1 MKQSFAIA
9 LLLASS
15 AEAIKLIKDK
25 KDGPEIDE
33 VIGNASERTFQKLR
47 HVATQVVKDQNSFQ
61 AAHNSAHAAAMA
73 KADKERLAHQTSVW
87 VPRNAVYL

>member
-25 KDGPEIDE
+25 KEPEIDE
-33 VIGNASERTFQKLR
+33 VIGNASERTF
-47 HVATQVVKDQNSFQ
+47 
-61 AAHNSAHAAAMA
+61 
-73 KADKERLAHQTSVW
+73 
-87 VPRNAVYL
+87 